1 MVKEM
6 LQTMQFY
13 VDGFLLRVFDSAYLV
28 EAKPANGETG
38 HYQKPSSLPDWM
50 FRSSHAIWL
59 SADEAP
65 LVDRA
70 RKGDAIK
77 QEIISRSGRLL

>member
-28 EAKPANGETG
+28 EAKPANGET
-38 HYQKPSSLPDWM
+38 
-50 FRSSHAIWL
+50 
-59 SADEAP
+59 
-65 LVDRA
+65 
-70 RKGDAIK
+70 
-77 QEIISRSGRLL
+77 